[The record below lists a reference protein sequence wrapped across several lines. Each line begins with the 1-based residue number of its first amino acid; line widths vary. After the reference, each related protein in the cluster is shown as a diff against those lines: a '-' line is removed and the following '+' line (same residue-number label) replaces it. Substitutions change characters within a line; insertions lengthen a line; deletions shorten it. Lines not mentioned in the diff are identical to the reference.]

1 MWERAV
7 YVHNMKTI
15 YLDHAAATPIRDEV
29 FCAMLPF
36 LQDTYGNPSSIHHKG
51 REAYDALCVAREEV
65 ARAIGARAG
74 EILFTSGGT
83 ESNNLALHGTP
94 KYVRRPTSNI
104 PTPQSHILVSAVE
117 HVSVLA
123 SAEALKGEGLDVE
136 YIPVDAHGLVS
147 VEEVMARV
155 RADTALISIMFA
167 NNEIGTVEP
176 IAEIAKAL
184 LDRFGA
190 DRPLLHTDAC
200 QAPGQLPLDVTT
212 LGVDLMTLNGSK
224 MYGPKGV
231 GMLYVREG
239 VRLAPTAR
247 GGHQEHRLRAGTEN
261 LAGIVGFA
269 RALTLAQED
278 RTHEC
283 ARLTSLRD
291 TLITRIQ
298 KSFPEATL
306 HGHPTLRLPG
316 NVHFSFPHIEGE
328 SLVLLLDTF
337 GVCAS
342 TGSACNAEDLVPSH
356 VLRAIG
362 VSVERI
368 HGTLRLTLGRTTTE
382 ADVDT
387 TVDALTHAV
396 TRLTRISPSPLHL

>member
-1 MWERAV
+1 MP
-7 YVHNMKTI
+7 YVPNMKTI
-15 YLDHAAATPIRDEV
+15 YLDNAATTPIRDEV

-51 REAYDALCVAREEV
+51 REAYDALMNAREEV
-65 ARAIGARAG
+65 ARAQGARPP
-74 EILFTSGGT
+74 EILFTRGGT
-83 ESNNLALHGTP
+83 EAQNHPQRGVSGVAAGGGRKSN
-94 KYVRRPTSNI
+94 
-104 PTPQSHILVSAVE
+104 ILVSAVE
-117 HVSVLA
+117 HVSVRA
-123 SAEALKGEGLDVE
+123 SADALQAEGYEVE
-136 YIPVDAHGLVS
+136 YIPVDEYGYVS
-147 VEEVMARV
+147 VEEVMSRV
-155 RADTALISIMFA
+155 RKDTALISIMYA
-167 NNEIGTVEP
+167 NNEIGTIEP
-176 IAEIAKAL
+176 IAEIAKGL
-184 LDRFGA
+184 RDKFGA

-200 QAPGQLPLDVTT
+200 QTPGQLPIDVAT

-231 GMLYVREG
+231 GMLYVRSG
-239 VRLAPTAR
+239 VHLAPTAL
-247 GGHQEHRLRAGTEN
+247 GGHQEYGMRAGTEN

-269 RALTLAQED
+269 RALTLAKED
-278 RTHEC
+278 EACEHT
-283 ARLTSLRD
+283 RLTTLRD
-291 TLITRIQ
+291 ALISRIQ
-298 KSFPEATL
+298 KAFPGATL

-362 VSVERI
+362 VSDERI

-382 ADVDT
+382 ADIDAT
-387 TVDALTHAV
+387 MDALTHAV

>member
-1 MWERAV
+1 
-7 YVHNMKTI
+7 MKTI
-15 YLDHAAATPIRDEV
+15 YLDNAASTPIRDEV

-36 LQDTYGNPSSIHHKG
+36 LQETYGNPSSIHHKG
-51 REAYDALCVAREEV
+51 RAAYDALSTAREEV
-65 ARAIGARAG
+65 ARDIGAHG
-74 EILFTSGGT
+74 KEIIFTSGGT
-83 ESNNLALHGTP
+83 ESNNLALHGVM
-94 KYVRRPTSNI
+94 KNVRHRK
-104 PTPQSHILVSAVE
+104 SHILVSAIE

-123 SAEALKGEGLDVE
+123 SAEDLRGEGCDEE
-136 YIPVDAHGLVS
+136 YIPVDTYGLVS
-147 VEEVMARV
+147 VKEVMTRV
-155 RADTALISIMFA
+155 RADTALISIMYA

-184 LDRFGA
+184 RDRFGA

-239 VRLAPTAR
+239 VRFTPTAR
-247 GGHQEHRLRAGTEN
+247 GGHQEHGMRAGTEN

-269 RALTLAQED
+269 RALTLAEED
-278 RTHEC
+278 QTHEC
-283 ARLTSLRD
+283 ARLINLRD

-298 KSFPEATL
+298 KSFPDATL

-337 GVCAS
+337 GICAS

-362 VSVERI
+362 ISVERI
-368 HGTLRLTLGRTTTE
+368 HGTLRFTLGRTTTE
-382 ADVDT
+382 ADIDT

>member
-1 MWERAV
+1 MWGCV
-7 YVHNMKTI
+7 PYVHNMKTI
-15 YLDHAAATPIRDEV
+15 YLDNAATTPIRDEV

-36 LQDTYGNPSSIHHKG
+36 LQETYGNPSSIHHKG
-51 REAYDALCVAREEV
+51 RAAYDALCAARDEV
-65 ARAIGARAG
+65 ARAIGAQG
-74 EILFTSGGT
+74 KEIIFTSGGT
-83 ESNNLALHGTP
+83 ESNNLALHTIP

-104 PTPQSHILVSAVE
+104 STPQSHILVSAVE

-123 SAEALKGEGLDVE
+123 SAEALREEGFDVE
-136 YIPVDAHGLVS
+136 YIPVDTHGFVS
-147 VEEVMARV
+147 VEDVMARV
-155 RADTALISIMFA
+155 RPDTALISIMYA

-176 IAEIAKAL
+176 IAGIVRAL
-184 LDRFGA
+184 HDRFGA

-200 QAPGQLPLDVTT
+200 QAPGQLPIDVAT

-231 GMLYVREG
+231 GILYVRNG
-239 VRLAPTAR
+239 VHLAPTAR
-247 GGHQEHRLRAGTEN
+247 GGHQEHGARAGTEN

-278 RTHEC
+278 MSREC
-283 ARLTSLRD
+283 TRLTTLRN

-298 KSFPEATL
+298 NTFPEATL

-362 VSVERI
+362 ISAERI
-368 HGTLRLTLGRTTTE
+368 HGTLRLTLGRSTTE
-382 ADVDT
+382 ADIDT
-387 TVDALTHAV
+387 TIDALTQAV
-396 TRLTRISPSPLHL
+396 TRLTSISPSSLHL